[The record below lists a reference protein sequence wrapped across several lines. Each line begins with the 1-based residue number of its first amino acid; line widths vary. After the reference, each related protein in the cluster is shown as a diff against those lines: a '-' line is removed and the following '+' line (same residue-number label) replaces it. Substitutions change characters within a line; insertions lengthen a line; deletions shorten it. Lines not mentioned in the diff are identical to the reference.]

1 MHCMH
6 HSFYPCM
13 KLVVQSLFI
22 FSAWVQV
29 WMHTEKNM
37 VGCDSCDFWVHHTC
51 DPKAAEVLKAN
62 SDQVKYHCPSCREK
76 KSTKHRLAELR
87 KAEDE
92 VRKAQPRKPRSAY
105 NLFAAEIHK

>member
-1 MHCMH
+1 M
-6 HSFYPCM
+6 
-13 KLVVQSLFI
+13 Q
-22 FSAWVQV
+22 
-29 WMHTEKNM
+29 TDKNM
-37 VGCDSCDFWVHHTC
+37 VGCDTCDFWVHTHC

-62 SDQVKYHCPSCREK
+62 SENIKYHCPTCREK

-87 KAEDE
+87 RAEDD